1 MTEDEAGS
9 DAELALQAQ
18 SGEKRAFDKLV
29 QRHKGPLF
37 RFVRRYVGNEDDAY
51 DILQDT
57 FISAWLAL
65 GRYRRD
71 TPFLAWLRA
80 IALNKCRDLGRRQT
94 VRRRFLRMIGFY
106 DPDSSTDKESEVHI
120 DEDAFEGKRLAR
132 LDQAIAALPPFYKE
146 PLLLTTVTGLSQQ
159 DAARQ
164 LHTSTKAIEMRIRRA
179 KKKLGEALS
188 DLKKE
193 G

>member
-1 MTEDEAGS
+1 VTEDEAGS

-18 SGEKRAFDKLV
+18 SGEKRAFNKLV

-57 FISAWLAL
+57 FISSWLAL

-94 VRRRFLRMIGFY
+94 VRRRFRRMIGFY
-106 DPDSSTDKESEVHI
+106 DPDSSTDKASEMHI
-120 DEDAFEGKRLAR
+120 DEDAFEAKRLAR

-146 PLLLTTVTGLSQQ
+146 PLLLTTVGGLSQQ
-159 DAARQ
+159 DAAIQ
-164 LHTSTKAIEMRIRRA
+164 LRTSTKAVEMRIRRA
-179 KKKLGEALS
+179 KKKLGEDLS